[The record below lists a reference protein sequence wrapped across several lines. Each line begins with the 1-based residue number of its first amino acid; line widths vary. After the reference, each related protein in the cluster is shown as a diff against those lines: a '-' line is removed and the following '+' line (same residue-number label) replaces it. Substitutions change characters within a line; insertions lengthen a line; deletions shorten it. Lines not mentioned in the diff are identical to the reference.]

1 LATTTVTNRRQ
12 QQGFTL
18 IELMLV
24 MAILGLIASSV
35 MLTLP
40 GSNRQ
45 QNSAQDSAIT
55 LQQQLQYARE
65 YAMVRQQPLALAFN
79 DNGYEFLVWQEES
92 WQSFNTR
99 GLKPQQTEWPLSWQ
113 LLNQDMA
120 ELAQNE
126 ELNDGVFGSGDDSE
140 QDDDSEI
147 KRPDVL
153 ILPSG
158 EMTAFTLKIE
168 NANDIAAERWVKTE
182 NSWQLIVLNEAPE
195 Q

>member
-1 LATTTVTNRRQ
+1 MTNRRQ

-65 YAMVRQQPLALAFN
+65 HAMVRQQPLALAFN

-140 QDDDSEI
+140 QDDESEI

>member
-1 LATTTVTNRRQ
+1 MTNRRQ

-24 MAILGLIASSV
+24 MAILGLIVSSV

-65 YAMVRQQPLALAFN
+65 YAMVRQQPLALVFN
-79 DNGYEFLVWQEES
+79 DNGYEFLVWQDES

-99 GLKPQQTEWPLSWQ
+99 GLKSQQTEWPLSWQ

-140 QDDDSEI
+140 QDDESEI

-182 NSWQLIVLNEAPE
+182 NSWQLVVLNEAPE

>member
-1 LATTTVTNRRQ
+1 MTNRPQ
-12 QQGFTL
+12 QKGFTL

-65 YAMVRQQPLALAFN
+65 YAMVRQQPLAIAFN
-79 DNGYEFLVWQEES
+79 DNGYEFLVWQDES
-92 WQSFNTR
+92 WQTFSAR
-99 GLKPQQTEWPLSWQ
+99 GLKPQQTEWPISWQ
-113 LLNQDMA
+113 LLSQDMA

-126 ELNDGVFGSGDDSE
+126 ELNEGVFGSGDE
-140 QDDDSEI
+140 AGQDDDSEETQ
-147 KRPDVL
+147 PDVL

-158 EMTAFTLKIE
+158 EMTAFSLKIE
-168 NANDIAAERWVKTE
+168 KANDMSAERWVKTE
-182 NSWQLIVLNEAPE
+182 NSWQLTVLKEAPE
-195 Q
+195 K

>member
-1 LATTTVTNRRQ
+1 MATTTVTNRRQ

-24 MAILGLIASSV
+24 MAILGLIVSSV

-79 DNGYEFLVWQEES
+79 DNGYEFLVWQDES

-99 GLKPQQTEWPLSWQ
+99 GLKSQQTEWPLSWQ

-182 NSWQLIVLNEAPE
+182 NSWQLVVLNEAPE

>member
-1 LATTTVTNRRQ
+1 
-12 QQGFTL
+12 
-18 IELMLV
+18 MLV

-45 QNSAQDSAIT
+45 QNSAQDSAVT

-65 YAMVRQQPLALAFN
+65 YAMVRQQPLGIAFN
-79 DNGYEFLVWQEES
+79 EAGYEFLTWQEEA
-92 WQSFNTR
+92 WQVIEVR
-99 GLKPQQTEWPLSWQ
+99 GLKAQQTEWPLSWR
-113 LLNQDMA
+113 LVEYDMA
-120 ELAQNE
+120 ELSQNE
-126 ELNDGVFGSGDDSE
+126 ELNGGVFGAGEESE
-140 QDDDSEI
+140 SNEDTEV

-168 NANDIAAERWVKTE
+168 HADDIDAERWVKTE
-182 NSWQLIVLNEAPE
+182 NSWQLVILKEAPK